1 MDKILI
7 TGSAGFIGMHLC
19 ESLLKDGHEVLGIDS
34 INNYYEKSLKE
45 ARLSILSKYN
55 NFSFSKQD
63 ISIQKDISKIFSKFK
78 PEKVINLAGQ
88 AGVRYSLQNPNA
100 YIKANINGFMNILE
114 CSRINDVQRLVYA
127 SSSSVYGGNKKIPFG
142 VHDQTDDP
150 ISIYAVTKKTNEQ
163 MAKAYSHLHKLC
175 TIGLRFFTVYGPWGR
190 PDMAMYIFTQ
200 KILEGKPVH
209 LFNHGNMFRDY
220 TYIDD
225 IVDGIKSALSANYF
239 CDVFNLG
246 NSKSEGLS
254 DIIKLIEASLGKKAH
269 IEYSDIQPG
278 EVVRTCADINYS
290 KEKLNYEP
298 KVSINEGIPKF
309 VDWFMS
315 YYSKEL

>member
-19 ESLLKDGHEVLGIDS
+19 DSLLKDGHEVLCIDI

-100 YIKANINGFMNILE
+100 YIKANILGFMNILE

-163 MAKAYSHLHKLC
+163 MAKAYGHLHKLC
-175 TIGLRFFTVYGPWGR
+175 TIGLRFFTVYSPWGR
-190 PDMAMYIFTQ
+190 LYVYIFTQ
-200 KILEGKPVH
+200 K
-209 LFNHGNMFRDY
+209 F
-220 TYIDD
+220 
-225 IVDGIKSALSANYF
+225 
-239 CDVFNLG
+239 
-246 NSKSEGLS
+246 
-254 DIIKLIEASLGKKAH
+254 
-269 IEYSDIQPG
+269 
-278 EVVRTCADINYS
+278 
-290 KEKLNYEP
+290 
-298 KVSINEGIPKF
+298 
-309 VDWFMS
+309 
-315 YYSKEL
+315 